1 MLSEISLIW
10 EMSVYE
16 SIHPAVA
23 FQYQLLAL
31 RIAYDDFHLPPR
43 RVSGRNSETTYRGG
57 RFQCGAALF
66 TMRVFSAADELRTAI
81 KE

>member
-1 MLSEISLIW
+1 VLSEISLIW

-31 RIAYDDFHLPPR
+31 RIAYDDFHICHLEESREGIAKPPIGEEGFNVGW
-43 RVSGRNSETTYRGG
+43 VSSR
-57 RFQCGAALF
+57 
-66 TMRVFSAADELRTAI
+66 
-81 KE
+81 